1 MRHHYGR
8 IQALDCSHHHHYHH
22 SIIPSL
28 GLYTI
33 NRVGNRMEQGSH
45 LRKALAS
52 MVGDVTVRYGGS
64 WRCLALSYRLLLHS
78 VVECRCVVALRELR
92 W

>member
-1 MRHHYGR
+1 
-8 IQALDCSHHHHYHH
+8 
-22 SIIPSL
+22 
-28 GLYTI
+28 
-33 NRVGNRMEQGSH
+33 MEQGSH

-52 MVGDVTVRYGGS
+52 MVGDVTVRYGGN
-64 WRCLALSYRLLLHS
+64 WRCLALSYRLLLQS